1 MKSQNKRK
9 SINFLTVPHGY
20 VNFRKKRLGTMK
32 QSQIFISKLFT
43 FDLQGVNNRTAPSE
57 T

>member
-20 VNFRKKRLGTMK
+20 VNFRKRRLRTMK